1 MNKWFDNE
9 THDLNLFKGLHIYQ
23 KTNTH
28 NNVLFT
34 NIKNGRVDISGNNIP
49 TSSNF
54 PMFQQSNKGNVFY
67 QNEALKTILTRT
79 DKLQQVFFSE
89 QNVQIIQNN
98 LRQIV
103 YKKSGHVIQNQSYD
117 NLYIVMR
124 SIYLQYSKHINT
136 NIKPQIKELNQL
148 VYNYAVPN
156 ILSNIEQYL
165 GFKKHISTLPI
176 PLSHPKNLSNQGLKS
191 MKINIV

>member
-9 THDLNLFKGLHIYQ
+9 TQDLNLFKRSNTYQ
-23 KTNTH
+23 NV
-28 NNVLFT
+28 NN
-34 NIKNGRVDISGNNIP
+34 NILINNIRNGRVDILGNNIP

-54 PMFQQSNKGNVFY
+54 PVFQQSNKGNVFY
-67 QNEALKTILTRT
+67 QNEALKTILTST
-79 DKLQQVFFSE
+79 DKLQQVFFSRE
-89 QNVQIIQNN
+89 NVKIIQNN

-117 NLYIVMR
+117 NLFIIMR

-136 NIKPQIKELNQL
+136 NIKAQIKELNQL
-148 VYNYAVPN
+148 VYNYSIPN
-156 ILSNIEQYL
+156 ILSNIEQYI
-165 GFKKHISTLPI
+165 GYKKEMSTLPV
-176 PLSHPKNLSNQGLKS
+176 PLQHPKYLSNQGLKS